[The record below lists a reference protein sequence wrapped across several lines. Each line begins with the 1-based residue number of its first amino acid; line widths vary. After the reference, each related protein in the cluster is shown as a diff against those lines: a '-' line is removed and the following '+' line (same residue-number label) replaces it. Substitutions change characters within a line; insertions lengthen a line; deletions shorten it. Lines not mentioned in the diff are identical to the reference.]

1 MKKKRWKNKL
11 RIFNTSVAGFAPALR
26 GMRNP
31 HESWE
36 KSDSTVKDGVFIL
49 GKNDAV
55 LAKKLVRAGGDHRK
69 FLRMITV
76 WTDME
81 MPNYITN
88 ELDTYK
94 VGTVR
99 NSCSLQHKGA
109 SRDFTLNNFT
119 IDDGKVNTSDL
130 LQKQIDILNYLR
142 ARYVSDGDYE
152 YFRIMRQLMPSSFNY
167 RFTWQCNYEVL
178 YKIYHTRKNH
188 KLKEWRYIC
197 AWIERLP
204 YFKELCVN

>member
-1 MKKKRWKNKL
+1 M
-11 RIFNTSVAGFAPALR
+11 RIFNTNIAGFAPAIR

-31 HESWE
+31 HESWD
-36 KSDSTVKDGVFIL
+36 KSDSTVQNGHFIL
-49 GKNDAV
+49 GENDAA
-55 LAKKLVRAGGDHRK
+55 LAKKLIQAGGDHRK

-109 SRDFTLNNFT
+109 SRDFTVDDFT
-119 IDDGKVNTSDL
+119 FDNSGCVMSDVL
-130 LQKQIDILNYLR
+130 EDIIKYLNYLR
-142 ARYVSDGDYE
+142 AKYISSGDYS
-152 YFRIMRQLMPSSFNY
+152 YFRAMRQMMPSSYNY

-178 YKIYHTRKNH
+178 YKIYHSRKNH

-204 YFKELCVN
+204 YFKELCIN